1 MAKKKINE
9 NINKYRDNVIYCC
22 KTLDNCRVDLNG
34 ALTGTKLIVE
44 FTLLHQANNL
54 SKLQPLSK
62 KQILIYKLISISI
75 ACYINIMEPSK
86 RSETTPKKL
95 SELFR
100 LMIGEFLGGCVVVI
114 ILILIMSGILALTQ
128 FRFNPFA
135 FIQSYY
141 PWMLGILAFAQ
152 IGTEMEEK
160 NPAALLI
167 FNIFIRPVGYVAA
180 ILALIIIMIGRLG
193 FPL

>member
-1 MAKKKINE
+1 
-9 NINKYRDNVIYCC
+9 
-22 KTLDNCRVDLNG
+22 
-34 ALTGTKLIVE
+34 
-44 FTLLHQANNL
+44 
-54 SKLQPLSK
+54 
-62 KQILIYKLISISI
+62 
-75 ACYINIMEPSK
+75 MELSK

-100 LMIGEFLGGCVVVI
+100 LMIGEFLAGCVVVI

-152 IGTEMEEK
+152 IGTGMEEK